1 MKHYL
6 YAMGAILCWASLP
19 AATGSGLNGL
29 SINELM
35 FFSFT
40 AAALFLYVADALW
53 RKTFIPFIPSL
64 KASLLGIW
72 GIFLYHYIYYQAM
85 AHAPLAEAA
94 ILATTWSFWIVVF
107 SSLILY
113 RKLKGGILL
122 AACIGFVE
130 AALVIS
136 SGKNF
141 SFQAEHMTGYGLAL
155 LCGLIW
161 STFSVALPIMR
172 MQGDPMPAYTIYAA
186 ILSAILYGLSGPHT
200 LPSVS
205 SLASATYLGCI
216 PLGLSFVL
224 WNRAVSGGNLAIIG
238 LLSYLVPPLAVLLVA
253 MTQKQSV
260 SPQVLAGMT
269 IIIVASLVGKFF
281 LGGGKRLE

>member
-122 AACIGFVE
+122 AACIGFVG

-172 MQGDPMPAYTIYAA
+172 MQGDPMPAYTIYASF
-186 ILSAILYGLSGPHT
+186 LSAILYGLSGPHT

>member
-122 AACIGFVE
+122 AACIGFVG

>member
-1 MKHYL
+1 
-6 YAMGAILCWASLP
+6 
-19 AATGSGLNGL
+19 
-29 SINELM
+29 
-35 FFSFT
+35 
-40 AAALFLYVADALW
+40 
-53 RKTFIPFIPSL
+53 
-64 KASLLGIW
+64 
-72 GIFLYHYIYYQAM
+72 
-85 AHAPLAEAA
+85 
-94 ILATTWSFWIVVF
+94 
-107 SSLILY
+107 
-113 RKLKGGILL
+113 
-122 AACIGFVE
+122 
-130 AALVIS
+130 
-136 SGKNF
+136 
-141 SFQAEHMTGYGLAL
+141 MTGYGLAL

>member
-53 RKTFIPFIPSL
+53 RKTFIPFIPPL

-122 AACIGFVE
+122 AACIGFVG

>member
-53 RKTFIPFIPSL
+53 RKTFIPFIPPL

-122 AACIGFVE
+122 AACIGFVG

-224 WNRAVSGGNLAIIG
+224 CNRAVSGGNLAIIG

>member
-53 RKTFIPFIPSL
+53 RKTFIPFIPPL

-122 AACIGFVE
+122 AACIGFVG

-269 IIIVASLVGKFF
+269 IIIVASLVGKFL

>member
-122 AACIGFVE
+122 AACIGLVG

-141 SFQAEHMTGYGLAL
+141 SFQAEHMTG
-155 LCGLIW
+155 
-161 STFSVALPIMR
+161 
-172 MQGDPMPAYTIYAA
+172 
-186 ILSAILYGLSGPHT
+186 
-200 LPSVS
+200 
-205 SLASATYLGCI
+205 
-216 PLGLSFVL
+216 
-224 WNRAVSGGNLAIIG
+224 
-238 LLSYLVPPLAVLLVA
+238 
-253 MTQKQSV
+253 
-260 SPQVLAGMT
+260 
-269 IIIVASLVGKFF
+269 
-281 LGGGKRLE
+281 